1 MFSFTKEKL
10 LPWSHCHGRGCLYG
24 PAEGELQDLACDSF
38 FLSSRTYSAM
48 WFPRKGSRTFASA
61 HQVFG
66 QSRAFCCVHLSCD
79 LFRLLVFSHIL
90 RLAAERDVLFCSK
103 KSLKVTTFP
112 FLPLIIHIIGC
123 FRLERSMASTCSSDH
138 RVMRTE
144 GPCGCVVEVGSS
156 QAGATPANT
165 TSPKCSCTCCGHN
178 CRCTET
184 KGRCDCAERMEAAAK
199 KDQPTTICA
208 EAPKGCALELG
219 GSDVCATC
227 GRKGCRCIALKG
239 RCECPVTSTGCCT
252 PEAGVEEAC
261 PTCNRTGCRCIALK
275 GHCGCAK

>member
-38 FLSSRTYSAM
+38 FLINQDIQRNVVPKEGKSY
-48 WFPRKGSRTFASA
+48 FC
-61 HQVFG
+61 FG
-66 QSRAFCCVHLSCD
+66 PPGVWSKSCVLLRAFVV
-79 LFRLLVFSHIL
+79 RLVSLAGVSHIL
-90 RLAAERDVLFCSK
+90 RQAAERDVLFCSK
-103 KSLKVTTFP
+103 KTLKVITFP